1 MSEITLD
8 LAARV
13 CRAVHE
19 AYGAVE
25 PNRWPT
31 ADRVRDAGRWETTV
45 AVRVA
50 LRKAREAGYVGTEG
64 ATYYL
69 TSAGVELLRV
79 AS

>member
-1 MSEITLD
+1 MEITLD

-13 CRAVHE
+13 CRAVHA
-19 AYGAVE
+19 AYVEVE

-31 ADRVRDAGRWETTV
+31 ADRVRDAGGWDTTG
-45 AVRVA
+45 ACRAA
-50 LRKAREAGYVGTEG
+50 LRGAREAGYVGTEG

-69 TSAGVELLRV
+69 KSAGVRLLGV

>member
-1 MSEITLD
+1 MEITLD

-13 CRAVHE
+13 CRAVQE

-25 PNRWPT
+25 PHRWPT
-31 ADRVRDAGRWETTV
+31 ADRVRDAGGWETIG
-45 AVRVA
+45 ACWAA
-50 LRKAREAGYVGTEG
+50 LRGAREAGYIGTEG

-69 TSAGVELLRV
+69 TSAGAELLRV